1 VLFIRHGYSLANIFE
16 GKLTHQLFRNLF
28 APDPNL
34 TQIGYKKAKDLG
46 EKLSIFFNKQD
57 KEFKLHKTIYT
68 SRLSRTVETALGIA
82 KGIKGIKGIEVI
94 DKIKTIE
101 YINETPI
108 GMFKSIYDNIPQE
121 HEKMEDK
128 VKQFMDTT
136 NEKEIKIEQYC
147 EDIDN
152 CKIKKPDLEKFK
164 EFFFRLSNQED
175 INNSNLVIF
184 VSHAGTMKKFFG
196 EKVNNLGMILVEY
209 SKNNDK
215 NTINIDN
222 IHLQNQTISKNDYKK
237 YIKNSNYGNDEDKKA
252 IRRAGYIKPF
262 DSIAFGLIVLISLG
276 YLTVPAFSLFAIIK
290 SENELEDL
298 INNSDDK
305 EQKKFY
311 KNVLNYKKK
320 FQNSALPIAITVVSI
335 VILLLLLFIYIMKN
349 KKK

>member
-1 VLFIRHGYSLANIFE
+1 
-16 GKLTHQLFRNLF
+16 
-28 APDPNL
+28 
-34 TQIGYKKAKDLG
+34 
-46 EKLSIFFNKQD
+46 
-57 KEFKLHKTIYT
+57 
-68 SRLSRTVETALGIA
+68 
-82 KGIKGIKGIEVI
+82 
-94 DKIKTIE
+94 
-101 YINETPI
+101 
-108 GMFKSIYDNIPQE
+108 
-121 HEKMEDK
+121 
-128 VKQFMDTT
+128 
-136 NEKEIKIEQYC
+136 C